1 VVIKNKNF
9 KFSLNG
15 IVSDTT
21 TEKLIK
27 KISDD
32 EKLSGSIEYSRSDE
46 RSTYFF
52 NLVNSESIISIL
64 KELSSEMQEVK
75 IEIQTYDGTTKQV
88 QQKSFEN
95 HDL

>member
-1 VVIKNKNF
+1 MAIKNF

-15 IVSDTT
+15 VVSDAT

-27 KISDD
+27 KISEDL
-32 EKLSGSIEYSRSDE
+32 KLSGSIEYSKSNE
-46 RSTYFF
+46 KSTYFF

-64 KELSSEMQEVK
+64 EELGSEMQEVK
-75 IEIQTYDGTTKQV
+75 IEIQTHDGTTKQV
-88 QQKSFEN
+88 QQQSFGD